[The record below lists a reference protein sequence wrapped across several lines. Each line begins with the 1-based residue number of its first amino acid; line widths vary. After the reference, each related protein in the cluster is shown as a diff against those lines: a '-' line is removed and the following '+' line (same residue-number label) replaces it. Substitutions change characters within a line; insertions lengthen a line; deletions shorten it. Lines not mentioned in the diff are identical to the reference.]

1 MHKEISKLSE
11 LYRKGN
17 YKEALAAMDKNLKL
31 KKLWSYRAYDYLLG
45 LNNKL
50 KLKLNSSSSKSN
62 EYFFTIITVNYNNL
76 QGLKKTAQSV
86 INQRTRR
93 DIPEIP

>member
-31 KKLWSYRAYDYLLG
+31 KKLWSYRAYDYLLE
-45 LNNKL
+45 LNN